1 MTEPFLC
8 NLGISERDQL
18 TGPTIQ
24 NMPSKFNSADA
35 QAIQI
40 WNQVVIECTSE
51 RNDALTNW
59 GNCIKEYVSN
69 CVAQDVFPYLA
80 DPKLVNSSIF
90 SKLQAQRQQLI
101 DCLCLSK
108 DLSKLIDTSVSKVS
122 REVAFIDSGF
132 FIRCSAKIRLSF
144 FDVEDIAKSLGFVSS
159 SLSNVEQFYKK
170 DLGNGVCIALES
182 NLDQPNHTN
191 LCYEL
196 HQETLPYLA
205 NNYMPS
211 QAELS
216 KFILDIM
223 YIPIIKMSSPTPF
236 AQRLF

>member
-1 MTEPFLC
+1 MTEPFLS
-8 NLGISERDQL
+8 NLGVSERDQL
-18 TGPTIQ
+18 LGPTKQ
-24 NMPSKFNSADA
+24 NMPSKFNSASA

-40 WNQVVIECTSE
+40 WNQVVDSVTTHK
-51 RNDALTNW
+51 DALVNW
-59 GNCIKEYVSN
+59 GNCIRDYVSRCISN
-69 CVAQDVFPYLA
+69 NVFPYLT
-80 DPKLVNSSIF
+80 DPKLINSSIF

-144 FDVEDIAKSLGFVSS
+144 FDVEDIAKSLGFASS

-170 DLGNGVCIALES
+170 DLGNGVCIVLES
-182 NLDQPNHTN
+182 NTDQPSHTN

-196 HQETLPYLA
+196 YQDALPYLS
-205 NNYMPS
+205 NNYAPS
-211 QAELS
+211 KAELS